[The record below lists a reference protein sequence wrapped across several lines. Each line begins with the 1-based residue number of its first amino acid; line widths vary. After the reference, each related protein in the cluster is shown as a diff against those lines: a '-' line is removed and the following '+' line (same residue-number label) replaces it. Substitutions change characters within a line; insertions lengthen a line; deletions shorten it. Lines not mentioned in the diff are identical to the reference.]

1 MTRTTYLLLL
11 FTTLFTPAVFAEVF
25 DVDTYLRMQ
34 DASEISVSPDGQF
47 VAYTLYERDLEQDL
61 VTTSVWMIPTAGGPA
76 IPMTAGNGNS
86 YTPKWSPD
94 NRFLS
99 ILSDRGDQQ
108 IQVWLLDRRG
118 GDAQPLTALKQGV
131 SSYEWSPTGNQIL
144 LEVKDPTPAD
154 LDEEP
159 RPNPRPY
166 VIDRLQFKEDY
177 VGYLDR
183 YRYHLYVIDVA
194 TQKTRQLTFGDFDDS
209 QPSWSPDG
217 KHIAFVSNRTEH
229 PDRNRNTELWL
240 LDIATDQSEPRQL
253 TFNSFQDAIPAWSPD
268 GKHLAYTTAAS
279 TDLPIYAI
287 PQLAILNIESGES
300 QLVASLTEVQVFNP
314 VFSANGSDLLTIT
327 EFQGQQQLVRV
338 DLDTHEIEVVLGQQD
353 VVSDFDEAP
362 NGQLYAL
369 INRPQYPGEIFTV
382 NKESSWVQLSA
393 VHQALLADIE
403 FGAVEK
409 HEFESEPGVTIEAFY
424 LFPPG
429 YQKEH
434 SYPAVLHI
442 HGGPQAQWDFGF
454 NYEAQLLAA
463 QGYIVVMPNP
473 RGSFGYGQK
482 FASAINKDWGGP
494 DFIDVM
500 AAMDFGI
507 DKGWI
512 DSERM
517 AVYGWSYGG
526 MLTNHVIT
534 KTNRFAAAITGAS
547 ATLYVSNY
555 GHDQYQRWW
564 EEELGFPW
572 LAENKEAWDNISPFY
587 ALEQVTT
594 PTLVVGGEEDWNVPI
609 INSEQLYIVLKRR
622 GIPAR
627 LVVYPNEYH
636 SLSVPSYEKHLY
648 QQYFEWLDTYVTE
661 RSNEH

>member
-1 MTRTTYLLLL
+1 MTRTTYLLLFL
-11 FTTLFTPAVFAEVF
+11 TTLFTPAVCAEVF

-76 IPMTAGNGNS
+76 VPMTAGNGNS

-99 ILSDRGDQQ
+99 ILSDRGDQASQ
-108 IQVWLLDRRG
+108 IWLLDRRG
-118 GDAQPLTALKQGV
+118 GDAQPLTDLKQGV
-131 SSYEWSPTGNQIL
+131 SNYEWSPTGSQLL

-253 TFNSFQDAIPAWSPD
+253 TFNSFQDASPTWSPD

-314 VFSANGSDLLTIT
+314 RFSANGSDLLTIT

-338 DLDTHEIEVVLGQQD
+338 DLDTHEIEVVLGQQN

-362 NGQLYAL
+362 DGQLYAL
-369 INRPQYPGEIFTV
+369 INRPQSPGEIFTT
-382 NKESSWVQLSA
+382 NEDGTWFQLSA
-393 VHQALLADIE
+393 VHEALLADIE

-463 QGYIVVMPNP
+463 QGYVVVMPNP

-594 PTLVVGGEEDWNVPI
+594 PTLVVGGEDDWNVPI

-627 LVVYPNEYH
+627 LVVYTNEYH

>member
-1 MTRTTYLLLL
+1 MTRMTYLLLL

-25 DVDTYLRMQ
+25 DVDTYLRMR

-99 ILSDRGDQQ
+99 ILSDRGDQPS
-108 IQVWLLDRRG
+108 QVWLLDRRG
-118 GDAQPLTALKQGV
+118 GDAQPLTDLKQGV
-131 SSYEWSPTGNQIL
+131 SNYEWSPTGSQLL

-154 LDEEP
+154 LDDEP

-240 LDIATDQSEPRQL
+240 LDTTAGPSEPRQL
-253 TFNSFQDAIPAWSPD
+253 TFNSFQDASPTWSPD

-300 QLVASLTEVQVFNP
+300 QLVASLSEVQVFNP
-314 VFSANGSDLLTIT
+314 VFSANGNDLLTIT

-369 INRPQYPGEIFTV
+369 INRPQYPGEIFTT
-382 NKESSWVQLSA
+382 NEDGTWFQLSA
-393 VHQALLADIE
+393 VHEALLADIE

-463 QGYIVVMPNP
+463 QGYVVVMPNP

-594 PTLVVGGEEDWNVPI
+594 PTLVVGGEDDWNVPI

>member
-1 MTRTTYLLLL
+1 MTRTTYLLLFL
-11 FTTLFTPAVFAEVF
+11 TTLFTPAVFAEVF

-183 YRYHLYVIDVA
+183 YRYHLYVMDVA

-240 LDIATDQSEPRQL
+240 LDTTADPSEPRQL
-253 TFNSFQDAIPAWSPD
+253 TFNTFQDASPTWSPD

-279 TDLPIYAI
+279 SDLPIYAI

-300 QLVASLTEVQVFNP
+300 QLVASLSEVQVFNP

-362 NGQLYAL
+362 DGQLYAL

-382 NKESSWVQLSA
+382 NTESSWVKLSA

-409 HEFESEPGVTIEAFY
+409 HEFESEPGVAIEAFY

-572 LAENKEAWDNISPFY
+572 LVENKEAWDRISPFY

-622 GIPAR
+622 GVPAR

-648 QQYFEWLDTYVTE
+648 EQYFEWLETHVQT
-661 RSNEH
+661 SP

>member
-1 MTRTTYLLLL
+1 MMRMTYLLLL
-11 FTTLFTPAVFAEVF
+11 FITLFPRAAAGEVF

-34 DASEISVSPDGQF
+34 HASEISVSPDGQF

-61 VTTSVWMIPTAGGPA
+61 ATTSVWMIATAGGPA
-76 IPMTAGNGNS
+76 IPMTANNGNS
-86 YTPKWSPD
+86 YMPKWSPD

-99 ILSDRGDQQ
+99 ILSDRDDQPT
-108 IQVWLLDRRG
+108 QVWILDRRG
-118 GDAQPLTALKQGV
+118 GDAQPLTELRQGV
-131 SSYEWSPTGNQIL
+131 SSYEWSPTGKQLL

-159 RPNPRPY
+159 RANPRPY

-183 YRYHLYVIDVA
+183 YRYHLHVIDVA
-194 TQKTRQLTFGDFDDS
+194 SKLTRQLTFGDFDDS
-209 QPSWSPDG
+209 QASWSPDG

-240 LDIATDQSEPRQL
+240 VDTTADQSEPRQL
-253 TFNSFQDAIPAWSPD
+253 TFNPFQDASPTWSPD
-268 GKHLAYTTAAS
+268 GKHLAYTTAVS
-279 TDLPIYAI
+279 SDLPIYAI
-287 PQLAILNIESGES
+287 PQLAILNIESGET
-300 QLVASLTEVQVFNP
+300 QLVASLSEVQVFNP
-314 VFSANGSDLLTIT
+314 MFSANGSDLLTIT

-338 DLDTHEIEVVLGQQD
+338 DLDTHEVEAVLGQQD
-353 VVSDFDEAP
+353 VVRDFDEAP
-362 NGQLYAL
+362 DGQIYAL
-369 INRPQYPGEIFTV
+369 IDRPQYPGEIFTT
-382 NKESSWVQLSA
+382 NEQGTWVQLSA
-393 VHQALLADIE
+393 VHKALLADIE

-409 HEFESEPGVTIEAFY
+409 HEFESEPGVGIDAFY

-434 SYPAVLHI
+434 RYPAVLHI

-473 RGSFGYGQK
+473 RGSFGYGQS

-494 DFIDVM
+494 DYTDVM
-500 AAMDFGI
+500 AAIDFGI

-512 DSERM
+512 DAERM

-534 KTNRFAAAITGAS
+534 KTDRFSAAITGAS

-572 LAENKEAWDNISPFY
+572 LVENKEAWDRISPFY

-594 PTLVVGGEEDWNVPI
+594 PTLVVGGEDDWNVPI

-622 GIPAR
+622 GIPTR

-648 QQYFEWLDTYVTE
+648 EQYFEWLETHVKT
-661 RSNEH
+661 SP

>member
-1 MTRTTYLLLL
+1 MTRTTYLLLFL
-11 FTTLFTPAVFAEVF
+11 TTLFTPAVCAEVF

-76 IPMTAGNGNS
+76 VPMTAGNGNS

-99 ILSDRGDQQ
+99 ILSDRGDQPS
-108 IQVWLLDRRG
+108 QVWLLDRRG
-118 GDAQPLTALKQGV
+118 GDAQPLTDLKQGV
-131 SSYEWSPTGNQIL
+131 SNYEWSPTGSQLL

-183 YRYHLYVIDVA
+183 YRYHLYAIDVA
-194 TQKTRQLTFGDFDDS
+194 TQNTRQLTFGDFDDS

-253 TFNSFQDAIPAWSPD
+253 TFNSFQDASPTWSPD

-314 VFSANGSDLLTIT
+314 RFSANGSDLLTIT

-369 INRPQYPGEIFTV
+369 INRPQSPGEIFTT
-382 NKESSWVQLSA
+382 NEDGTWFQLSA
-393 VHQALLADIE
+393 VHEALLADIE

-409 HEFESEPGVTIEAFY
+409 HAFESEPGVTIEAFY

-463 QGYIVVMPNP
+463 QGYVVVMPNP

-594 PTLVVGGEEDWNVPI
+594 PTLVVGGEDDWNVPI

-627 LVVYPNEYH
+627 LVVYTNEYH

-648 QQYFEWLDTYVTE
+648 EQYFEWLDTYVTE

>member
-1 MTRTTYLLLL
+1 MTRTTYLLLFL
-11 FTTLFTPAVFAEVF
+11 TTLFTPAVCAEVF

-76 IPMTAGNGNS
+76 IPMTAGDGNS

-94 NRFLS
+94 NGFLS
-99 ILSDRGDQQ
+99 ILSDRGDHQ

-183 YRYHLYVIDVA
+183 YRYHLYVMDVA

-240 LDIATDQSEPRQL
+240 LDTTADPSEPRQL
-253 TFNSFQDAIPAWSPD
+253 TFNSFQDASPTWSPD

-279 TDLPIYAI
+279 SDLPIYAI

-300 QLVASLTEVQVFNP
+300 QLVASLSEVQVFNP

-362 NGQLYAL
+362 DGQLYAL

-409 HEFESEPGVTIEAFY
+409 HEFESEPGVAIEAFY

-572 LAENKEAWDNISPFY
+572 LVENKEAWDRISPFY

-609 INSEQLYIVLKRR
+609 INSEQLYIILKRR
-622 GIPAR
+622 GVPAR

-648 QQYFEWLDTYVTE
+648 EQYFEWLETHVQT
-661 RSNEH
+661 SP

>member
-25 DVDTYLRMQ
+25 DVDTYLRMH

-99 ILSDRGDQQ
+99 ILSDRGDQPS
-108 IQVWLLDRRG
+108 QVWLLDRRG
-118 GDAQPLTALKQGV
+118 GDAQPLTDLKQGV
-131 SSYEWSPTGNQIL
+131 SNYEWSPTGSQLL

-253 TFNSFQDAIPAWSPD
+253 TFNSFQDASPAWSPD

-314 VFSANGSDLLTIT
+314 VFSANGSGLLTIT

-369 INRPQYPGEIFTV
+369 INRPQYLGEIFTT
-382 NKESSWVQLSA
+382 NEDGTWFQLSA
-393 VHQALLADIE
+393 VHEALLADIE

-463 QGYIVVMPNP
+463 QGYVVVMPNP

-494 DFIDVM
+494 DFFDVM

-512 DSERM
+512 DSERL

>member
-1 MTRTTYLLLL
+1 
-11 FTTLFTPAVFAEVF
+11 
-25 DVDTYLRMQ
+25 MQ

-76 IPMTAGNGNS
+76 IPMTAGDGNS

-94 NRFLS
+94 NGFLS
-99 ILSDRGDQQ
+99 ILSDRGDHQ

-183 YRYHLYVIDVA
+183 YRYHLYVMDVA

-240 LDIATDQSEPRQL
+240 LDTTADPSEPRQL
-253 TFNSFQDAIPAWSPD
+253 TFNSFQDASPTWSPD

-279 TDLPIYAI
+279 SDLPIYAI

-300 QLVASLTEVQVFNP
+300 QLVASLSEVQVFNP

-362 NGQLYAL
+362 DGQLYAL

-382 NKESSWVQLSA
+382 NKESSWVKLSA

-409 HEFESEPGVTIEAFY
+409 HEFESEPGVAIEAFY

-572 LAENKEAWDNISPFY
+572 LVENKEAWDRISPFY

-622 GIPAR
+622 GVPAR

-648 QQYFEWLDTYVTE
+648 EQYFEWLETHVQT
-661 RSNEH
+661 SP

>member
-1 MTRTTYLLLL
+1 MMRMTYLLLL
-11 FTTLFTPAVFAEVF
+11 FITLFPRAAAGEVF

-34 DASEISVSPDGQF
+34 HASEISVSPDGQF

-61 VTTSVWMIPTAGGPA
+61 ATTSVWMIATAGGPA
-76 IPMTAGNGNS
+76 IPMTANNGNS
-86 YTPKWSPD
+86 YMPKWSPD

-99 ILSDRGDQQ
+99 ILSDRDDQPT
-108 IQVWLLDRRG
+108 QVWILDRRG
-118 GDAQPLTALKQGV
+118 GDALPLTELRQGV
-131 SSYEWSPTGNQIL
+131 SSYEWSPTGKQLL

-159 RPNPRPY
+159 RANPRPY

-183 YRYHLYVIDVA
+183 YRYHLHVIDVA
-194 TQKTRQLTFGDFDDS
+194 SKLTRQLTFGDFDDS
-209 QPSWSPDG
+209 QASWSPDG

-240 LDIATDQSEPRQL
+240 VDTTADQSEPRQL
-253 TFNSFQDAIPAWSPD
+253 TFNPFQDASPTWSPD
-268 GKHLAYTTAAS
+268 GKHLAYTTAVS
-279 TDLPIYAI
+279 SDLPIYAI
-287 PQLAILNIESGES
+287 PQLAILNIESGET
-300 QLVASLTEVQVFNP
+300 QLVASLSEVQVFNP
-314 VFSANGSDLLTIT
+314 MFSANGSDLLTIT

-338 DLDTHEIEVVLGQQD
+338 DLDTHEVEAVLGQQD
-353 VVSDFDEAP
+353 VVRDFDEAP
-362 NGQLYAL
+362 DGQIYAL
-369 INRPQYPGEIFTV
+369 IDRPQYPGEIFTT
-382 NKESSWVQLSA
+382 NEQGTWVQLSA
-393 VHQALLADIE
+393 VHKALLADIE

-409 HEFESEPGVTIEAFY
+409 HEFESEPGVGIDAFY

-434 SYPAVLHI
+434 RYPAVLHI

-473 RGSFGYGQK
+473 RGSFGYGQS

-494 DFIDVM
+494 DYTDVM
-500 AAMDFGI
+500 AAIDFGI

-512 DSERM
+512 DAERM

-534 KTNRFAAAITGAS
+534 KTDRFSAAITGAS

-572 LAENKEAWDNISPFY
+572 LVENKEAWDRISPFY

-594 PTLVVGGEEDWNVPI
+594 PTLVVGGEDDWNVPI

-622 GIPAR
+622 GIPTR

-648 QQYFEWLDTYVTE
+648 EQYFEWLETHVKT
-661 RSNEH
+661 SP

>member
-1 MTRTTYLLLL
+1 MTRTTYLLLFL
-11 FTTLFTPAVFAEVF
+11 TTLFTPAVCAEVF

-76 IPMTAGNGNS
+76 IPMTAGDGNS

-94 NRFLS
+94 NGFLS
-99 ILSDRGDQQ
+99 ILSDRGDHQ

-159 RPNPRPY
+159 RPNPRPH

-183 YRYHLYVIDVA
+183 YRYHLYVMDVA

-240 LDIATDQSEPRQL
+240 LDTTADPSEPRQL
-253 TFNSFQDAIPAWSPD
+253 TFNSFQDASPTWSPD

-279 TDLPIYAI
+279 SDLPIYAI

-300 QLVASLTEVQVFNP
+300 QLVASLSEVQVFNP

-362 NGQLYAL
+362 DGQLYAL

-409 HEFESEPGVTIEAFY
+409 HAFESEPGVTIEAFY

-507 DKGWI
+507 DKGWV

-572 LAENKEAWDNISPFY
+572 LVENKEAWDRISPFY

-622 GIPAR
+622 GVPAR

-648 QQYFEWLDTYVTE
+648 EQYFEWLETHVQT
-661 RSNEH
+661 SP

>member
-1 MTRTTYLLLL
+1 MTRTTYLLLFL
-11 FTTLFTPAVFAEVF
+11 TTLFTPAVCAEVF

-76 IPMTAGNGNS
+76 IPMTAGDGNS

-94 NRFLS
+94 NGFLS
-99 ILSDRGDQQ
+99 ILSDRGDHQ

-159 RPNPRPY
+159 RPNPRPH

-183 YRYHLYVIDVA
+183 YRYHLYVMDVA

-240 LDIATDQSEPRQL
+240 LDTTADPSEPRQL
-253 TFNSFQDAIPAWSPD
+253 TFNSFQDASPTWSPD

-279 TDLPIYAI
+279 SDLPIYAI

-300 QLVASLTEVQVFNP
+300 QLVASLSEVQVFNP

-362 NGQLYAL
+362 DGQLYAL

-409 HEFESEPGVTIEAFY
+409 HEFESEPGVAIEAFY

-507 DKGWI
+507 DKGWV

-572 LAENKEAWDNISPFY
+572 LVENKEAWDRISPFY

-622 GIPAR
+622 GVPAR

-648 QQYFEWLDTYVTE
+648 EQYFEWLETHVQT
-661 RSNEH
+661 SP

>member
-1 MTRTTYLLLL
+1 MMRMTYLLLL
-11 FTTLFTPAVFAEVF
+11 FITLFPRAASGEAF

-47 VAYTLYERDLEQDL
+47 IAYTLYERDLEQDL
-61 VTTSVWMIPTAGGPA
+61 ATTSVWMIPTAGGPA
-76 IPMTAGNGNS
+76 IPMTTGDGNS
-86 YTPKWSPD
+86 YKPKWSPD

-99 ILSDRGDQQ
+99 ILSDRGDQPS
-108 IQVWLLDRRG
+108 QVWILDRRG
-118 GDAQPLTALKQGV
+118 GDAQPLTELRQGV
-131 SSYEWSPTGNQIL
+131 SSYEWSPTGKQLL

-194 TQKTRQLTFGDFDDS
+194 TQKTRQLTFGDFDDG
-209 QPSWSPDG
+209 QASWSPDG

-240 LDIATDQSEPRQL
+240 VDTTADRSEPRQL
-253 TFNSFQDAIPAWSPD
+253 TFNPFQDASPTWSHD

-279 TDLPIYAI
+279 SDLPIYAI
-287 PQLAILNIESGES
+287 PQLAILNIESGET
-300 QLVASLTEVQVFNP
+300 QLVASLSEVQVFNP
-314 VFSANGSDLLTIT
+314 MFSANGSDLLTIT
-327 EFQGQQQLVRV
+327 EFEGQQQLIRV
-338 DLDTHEIEVVLGQQD
+338 DLDTHEVEAVLGQQD
-353 VVSDFDEAP
+353 VVRDFDEAP
-362 NGQLYAL
+362 DGQIYAL
-369 INRPQYPGEIFTV
+369 IDRPQYPGEIFTT
-382 NKESSWVQLSA
+382 NEQDTWVQLSA
-393 VHQALLADIE
+393 VHEALLADIE

-409 HEFESEPGVTIEAFY
+409 HAFDSEPGVAIEAFY

-434 SYPAVLHI
+434 RYPAVLHI

-494 DFIDVM
+494 DYTDVM

-547 ATLYVSNY
+547 ATLYASNY

-572 LAENKEAWDNISPFY
+572 LVENKEAWDRISPFY

-594 PTLVVGGEEDWNVPI
+594 PTLVVGGEDDWNVPI

-622 GIPAR
+622 GVPAR

-648 QQYFEWLDTYVTE
+648 EQYFEWLETHVQT
-661 RSNEH
+661 SP

>member
-25 DVDTYLRMQ
+25 DVDTYLRMH
-34 DASEISVSPDGQF
+34 DASEISVSPDGKF

-76 IPMTAGNGNS
+76 VPMTAGNGNS

-99 ILSDRGDQQ
+99 ILSDRGDQPR
-108 IQVWLLDRRG
+108 QVWMLDRRG
-118 GDAQPLTALKQGV
+118 GDAQPLTDLKQGV
-131 SSYEWSPTGNQIL
+131 SSYEWSPTGKQLL

-159 RPNPRPY
+159 RANPRPY

-194 TQKTRQLTFGDFDDS
+194 TQQTRQLTFGDFDDS

-240 LDIATDQSEPRQL
+240 VDTTADQSEPRQL
-253 TFNSFQDAIPAWSPD
+253 TFNPFQDASPTWSPD

-279 TDLPIYAI
+279 KDLPIYAI
-287 PQLAILNIESGES
+287 PQLAILNIDSGES

-314 VFSANGSDLLTIT
+314 RFSANGSDLLTIT

-338 DLDTHEIEVVLGQQD
+338 DLDTHEIEVVLGQQN

-369 INRPQYPGEIFTV
+369 INRPQYPGEIFTT
-382 NKESSWVQLSA
+382 NEDGTWFQLSA
-393 VHQALLADIE
+393 VHEALLADIE

-494 DFIDVM
+494 DFTDVM

-512 DSERM
+512 DSKRM

-572 LAENKEAWDNISPFY
+572 LVENKEAWDRISPFY

-594 PTLVVGGEEDWNVPI
+594 PTLVVGGEDDWNVPI

-622 GIPAR
+622 GVPAR

-648 QQYFEWLDTYVTE
+648 EQYFNWLETHVQT
-661 RSNEH
+661 SPKL

>member
-1 MTRTTYLLLL
+1 M
-11 FTTLFTPAVFAEVF
+11 
-25 DVDTYLRMQ
+25 
-34 DASEISVSPDGQF
+34 
-47 VAYTLYERDLEQDL
+47 
-61 VTTSVWMIPTAGGPA
+61 
-76 IPMTAGNGNS
+76 
-86 YTPKWSPD
+86 
-94 NRFLS
+94 
-99 ILSDRGDQQ
+99 
-108 IQVWLLDRRG
+108 
-118 GDAQPLTALKQGV
+118 
-131 SSYEWSPTGNQIL
+131 
-144 LEVKDPTPAD
+144 
-154 LDEEP
+154 
-159 RPNPRPY
+159 
-166 VIDRLQFKEDY
+166 
-177 VGYLDR
+177 
-183 YRYHLYVIDVA
+183 
-194 TQKTRQLTFGDFDDS
+194 
-209 QPSWSPDG
+209 
-217 KHIAFVSNRTEH
+217 
-229 PDRNRNTELWL
+229 
-240 LDIATDQSEPRQL
+240 
-253 TFNSFQDAIPAWSPD
+253 
-268 GKHLAYTTAAS
+268 
-279 TDLPIYAI
+279 
-287 PQLAILNIESGES
+287 
-300 QLVASLTEVQVFNP
+300 ASLTEVQVFNP
-314 VFSANGSDLLTIT
+314 RFSANGSDLLTIT

-338 DLDTHEIEVVLGQQD
+338 DLDTHEIEVVLGQQN

-362 NGQLYAL
+362 DGQLYAL
-369 INRPQYPGEIFTV
+369 INRPQSPGEIFTT
-382 NKESSWVQLSA
+382 NEDGTWFQLSA
-393 VHQALLADIE
+393 VHEALLADIE

-463 QGYIVVMPNP
+463 QGYVVVMPNP

-594 PTLVVGGEEDWNVPI
+594 PTLVVGGEDDWNVPI

-648 QQYFEWLDTYVTE
+648 EQYFEWLDTYVTE

>member
-1 MTRTTYLLLL
+1 MTRTTYLLLFL
-11 FTTLFTPAVFAEVF
+11 TTLFTPAVCAEVF
-25 DVDTYLRMQ
+25 DVDTYLRMH
-34 DASEISVSPDGQF
+34 DASEISVSPDGKF

-99 ILSDRGDQQ
+99 ILSDRGDQPS
-108 IQVWLLDRRG
+108 QVWMLDRRG
-118 GDAQPLTALKQGV
+118 GDAQPLTDLKQGV
-131 SSYEWSPTGNQIL
+131 SSYEWSPTGKQLL

-159 RPNPRPY
+159 RANPRPY

-194 TQKTRQLTFGDFDDS
+194 TQQTRQLTFGDFDDS

-240 LDIATDQSEPRQL
+240 LDTTTDQSEPRQL
-253 TFNSFQDAIPAWSPD
+253 TFNSFQDASPTWSPD

-279 TDLPIYAI
+279 KDLPIYAI

-300 QLVASLTEVQVFNP
+300 QLVASLSEVQVFNP

-327 EFQGQQQLVRV
+327 EFQGQQQLVRI

-362 NGQLYAL
+362 DGQLYAL
-369 INRPQYPGEIFTV
+369 INRPRYPGEIFTV
-382 NKESSWVQLSA
+382 NKKGSWVQLSS
-393 VHQALLADIE
+393 VHQTLLADIE

-409 HEFESEPGVTIEAFY
+409 HEFESEPGVAIEAFY

-494 DFIDVM
+494 DFTDVM

-512 DSERM
+512 DSKRM

-572 LAENKEAWDNISPFY
+572 LVENKDAWDRISPFY

-594 PTLVVGGEEDWNVPI
+594 PTLVVGGEDDWNVPI

-622 GIPAR
+622 GVPAR

-648 QQYFEWLDTYVTE
+648 EQYFNWLETHVQT
-661 RSNEH
+661 SPQ

>member
-76 IPMTAGNGNS
+76 VPMTAGNGNS

-99 ILSDRGDQQ
+99 ILSDRGDQPS
-108 IQVWLLDRRG
+108 QVWLLDRRG
-118 GDAQPLTALKQGV
+118 GDAQPLTDLKQGV
-131 SSYEWSPTGNQIL
+131 SGYEWSPTGSQLL

-253 TFNSFQDAIPAWSPD
+253 TFNSFQDASPTWSPD

-362 NGQLYAL
+362 DGQLYAL
-369 INRPQYPGEIFTV
+369 INRPQSPGEIFTT
-382 NKESSWVQLSA
+382 NEDGTWFQLSA
-393 VHQALLADIE
+393 VHEALLADIE

-463 QGYIVVMPNP
+463 QGYVVVMPNP

-594 PTLVVGGEEDWNVPI
+594 PTLVVGGEDDWNVPI

>member
-1 MTRTTYLLLL
+1 MTRTTYLLLFL
-11 FTTLFTPAVFAEVF
+11 TTLFTPAVCAEVF

-76 IPMTAGNGNS
+76 IPMTAGDGNS

-94 NRFLS
+94 NGFLS
-99 ILSDRGDQQ
+99 ILSDRGDHH

-131 SSYEWSPTGNQIL
+131 SSYEWSPTGNQII

-183 YRYHLYVIDVA
+183 YRYHLYVMDVA

-240 LDIATDQSEPRQL
+240 LDTTADPSEPRQL
-253 TFNSFQDAIPAWSPD
+253 TFNSFQDASPTWSPD

-279 TDLPIYAI
+279 SDLPIYAI

-300 QLVASLTEVQVFNP
+300 QLVASLSEVQVFNP

-362 NGQLYAL
+362 DGQLYAL

-382 NKESSWVQLSA
+382 NTESSWVKLSA

-409 HEFESEPGVTIEAFY
+409 HEFESEPGVAIEAFY

-572 LAENKEAWDNISPFY
+572 LVENKEAWDRISPFY

-622 GIPAR
+622 GVPAR

-648 QQYFEWLDTYVTE
+648 EQYFEWLETHVQT
-661 RSNEH
+661 SP

>member
-1 MTRTTYLLLL
+1 MTRTTYLLLFL
-11 FTTLFTPAVFAEVF
+11 TTLFTPAVCAEVF

-76 IPMTAGNGNS
+76 VPMTAANGNS

-99 ILSDRGDQQ
+99 ILSDRGDHQ

-183 YRYHLYVIDVA
+183 YRYHLYVMDVA

-240 LDIATDQSEPRQL
+240 LDTTADPSEPRQL
-253 TFNSFQDAIPAWSPD
+253 TFNSFQDASPTWSPD

-279 TDLPIYAI
+279 SDLPIYAI

-300 QLVASLTEVQVFNP
+300 QLVASLSEVQVFNP

-362 NGQLYAL
+362 DGQLYAL

-382 NKESSWVQLSA
+382 NTESSWVKLSA

-409 HEFESEPGVTIEAFY
+409 HEFESEPGVAIEAFY

-507 DKGWI
+507 DKGWV

-572 LAENKEAWDNISPFY
+572 LVENKEAWDRISPFY

-622 GIPAR
+622 GVPAR

-648 QQYFEWLDTYVTE
+648 EQYFEWLETHVQT
-661 RSNEH
+661 SP

>member
-1 MTRTTYLLLL
+1 M
-11 FTTLFTPAVFAEVF
+11 TPAQALDPAEVEVVIQDEIPEASDISRKLAF
-25 DVDTYLRMQ
+25 GVVEALD
-34 DASEISVSPDGQF
+34 DASVTVAFDDGTREKVVRRLVSLRAPPPSCAFAPFSVGEVD
-47 VAYTLYERDLEQDL
+47 QDDAEHAPP
-61 VTTSVWMIPTAGGPA
+61 SAGH
-76 IPMTAGNGNS
+76 
-86 YTPKWSPD
+86 
-94 NRFLS
+94 
-99 ILSDRGDQQ
+99 
-108 IQVWLLDRRG
+108 
-118 GDAQPLTALKQGV
+118 
-131 SSYEWSPTGNQIL
+131 
-144 LEVKDPTPAD
+144 LEVLLRAYAKDPTPAD

-240 LDIATDQSEPRQL
+240 LDTTADPSEPRQL
-253 TFNSFQDAIPAWSPD
+253 TFNSFQDASPAWSPD

-279 TDLPIYAI
+279 TELPIYAI

-300 QLVASLTEVQVFNP
+300 QLVASLSEVQVFNP

-327 EFQGQQQLVRV
+327 EFQGQQQLVRI
-338 DLDTHEIEVVLGQQD
+338 DLTTHEIEVVLGQKN

-362 NGQLYAL
+362 DGQLYAL
-369 INRPQYPGEIFTV
+369 INRPQSPGEIFTT
-382 NKESSWVQLSA
+382 NEDGTWFQLSA
-393 VHQALLADIE
+393 VHEALLADIE

-463 QGYIVVMPNP
+463 QGYVVVWANP
-473 RGSFGYGQK
+473 RGSSSYGE
-482 FASAINKDWGGP
+482 
-494 DFIDVM
+494 
-500 AAMDFGI
+500 DFGNLI
-507 DKGWI
+507 HHNYPSEDYNDLMDVVDAVVKQGYI
-512 DSERM
+512 DSEN
-517 AVYGWSYGG
+517 
-526 MLTNHVIT
+526 L
-534 KTNRFAAAITGAS
+534 FITGGSGGGTLTAWSIGKTDRFS
-547 ATLYVSNY
+547 AAVVAKPVINWMSFSLTADAYPYFSNY
-555 GHDQYQRWW
+555 WMADMPWTIADKLWQR
-564 EEELGFPW
+564 
-572 LAENKEAWDNISPFY
+572 SP
-587 ALEQVTT
+587 LSLVGNVVT
-594 PTLVVGGEEDWNVPI
+594 PTMLLTGEADHRTPISETEQYYQALKLQGVDAAMVRIPGASHGIASRPSRLIQKVGNIVAWFERYKKNNDGE
-609 INSEQLYIVLKRR
+609 
-622 GIPAR
+622 
-627 LVVYPNEYH
+627 
-636 SLSVPSYEKHLY
+636 
-648 QQYFEWLDTYVTE
+648 
-661 RSNEH
+661 

>member
-1 MTRTTYLLLL
+1 
-11 FTTLFTPAVFAEVF
+11 
-25 DVDTYLRMQ
+25 MQ

-76 IPMTAGNGNS
+76 IPMTAGDGNS

-94 NRFLS
+94 NGFLS
-99 ILSDRGDQQ
+99 ILSDRGDHQ

-183 YRYHLYVIDVA
+183 YRYHLYVMDVA

-240 LDIATDQSEPRQL
+240 LDTTADPSEPRQL
-253 TFNSFQDAIPAWSPD
+253 TFNSFQDASPTWSPD

-279 TDLPIYAI
+279 SDLPIYAI

-300 QLVASLTEVQVFNP
+300 QLVASLSEVQVFNP

-362 NGQLYAL
+362 DGQLYAL

-382 NKESSWVQLSA
+382 NKESSWVKLSA

-409 HEFESEPGVTIEAFY
+409 HEFESEPGVAIEAFY

-507 DKGWI
+507 DKGWV

-572 LAENKEAWDNISPFY
+572 LVENKEAWDRISPFY

-622 GIPAR
+622 GVPAR

-648 QQYFEWLDTYVTE
+648 EQYFEWLETHVQT
-661 RSNEH
+661 SP

>member
-1 MTRTTYLLLL
+1 MTRTTYLLLFL
-11 FTTLFTPAVFAEVF
+11 TTLFTPAVCAEVF
-25 DVDTYLRMQ
+25 DVDTYLRMH

-61 VTTSVWMIPTAGGPA
+61 ATTSVWMIATAGGPA
-76 IPMTAGNGNS
+76 IPMTASNGNS
-86 YTPKWSPD
+86 YMPKWSPD

-99 ILSDRGDQQ
+99 ILSDRGDQPS
-108 IQVWLLDRRG
+108 QVWILDRRG
-118 GDAQPLTALKQGV
+118 GDAQPLTEFKQGV
-131 SSYEWSPTGNQIL
+131 SSYEWSPTGKQLL

-159 RPNPRPY
+159 RANPRPY

-183 YRYHLYVIDVA
+183 YRYHLHVIDVA
-194 TQKTRQLTFGDFDDS
+194 SKLTRQLTFGDFDDS
-209 QPSWSPDG
+209 QASWSPDG

-240 LDIATDQSEPRQL
+240 VDTTADQSEPRQL
-253 TFNSFQDAIPAWSPD
+253 TFNPFQDASPTWSPD
-268 GKHLAYTTAAS
+268 GKHLAYTTAVS
-279 TDLPIYAI
+279 SDLPIYAI
-287 PQLAILNIESGES
+287 PQLAILNIESGVT
-300 QLVASLTEVQVFNP
+300 QLVASLSEVQVFNP
-314 VFSANGSDLLTIT
+314 MFSANGSDLLTIT

-338 DLDTHEIEVVLGQQD
+338 DLDTHEVEAVLGQQD
-353 VVSDFDEAP
+353 VVRDFDEAP
-362 NGQLYAL
+362 DGQIYAL
-369 INRPQYPGEIFTV
+369 IDRPQYPGEIFTT
-382 NKESSWVQLSA
+382 NEQGTWVQLSA
-393 VHQALLADIE
+393 VHKALLADIE
-403 FGAVEK
+403 FGTVEK
-409 HEFESEPGVTIEAFY
+409 HEFESEPGVGIDAFY

-434 SYPAVLHI
+434 RYPAVLHI

-473 RGSFGYGQK
+473 RGSFGYGQE

-494 DFIDVM
+494 DFTDVM
-500 AAMDFGI
+500 AAIDFGI

-534 KTNRFAAAITGAS
+534 KTDRFSAAITGAS

-572 LAENKEAWDNISPFY
+572 LVENKEAWDRISPFY

-594 PTLVVGGEEDWNVPI
+594 PTLVVGGEDDWNVPI

-648 QQYFEWLDTYVTE
+648 EQYFEWLETHVKT
-661 RSNEH
+661 SP

>member
-1 MTRTTYLLLL
+1 MTRTTYLLLFL
-11 FTTLFTPAVFAEVF
+11 TTLFTPAVFAEVF
-25 DVDTYLRMQ
+25 AVDTYLRMQ

-99 ILSDRGDQQ
+99 ILSDRGDQPS
-108 IQVWLLDRRG
+108 QVWLLDRRG
-118 GDAQPLTALKQGV
+118 GDAQPLTDLKQGV
-131 SSYEWSPTGNQIL
+131 SGYEWSPTGSQLL

-253 TFNSFQDAIPAWSPD
+253 TFNSFQDASPTWSPD

-287 PQLAILNIESGES
+287 PQLAILNIESGKS

-369 INRPQYPGEIFTV
+369 INRPQYPGEIFTT
-382 NKESSWVQLSA
+382 NEDGTWFQLSA
-393 VHQALLADIE
+393 VHEALLADIE

-409 HEFESEPGVTIEAFY
+409 HAFESEPGVGIDAFY

-512 DSERM
+512 DSERL

-594 PTLVVGGEEDWNVPI
+594 PTLVVGGEDDWNVPI

>member
-1 MTRTTYLLLL
+1 LLL
-11 FTTLFTPAVFAEVF
+11 FLTTLFTPAVFAEVF

-76 IPMTAGNGNS
+76 VPMTAGNGNS

-99 ILSDRGDQQ
+99 ILSDRGDQPS
-108 IQVWLLDRRG
+108 QVWLLDRRG
-118 GDAQPLTALKQGV
+118 GDAQPLTDLKQGV
-131 SSYEWSPTGNQIL
+131 SGYEWSPTGSQLL

-240 LDIATDQSEPRQL
+240 LDITTDQSEPRQL
-253 TFNSFQDAIPAWSPD
+253 TFNSFQDASPTWSPD

-314 VFSANGSDLLTIT
+314 RFSANGSDLLTIT

-338 DLDTHEIEVVLGQQD
+338 DLDTHEIEVVLGQQN

-369 INRPQYPGEIFTV
+369 INRPQYPGEIFTT
-382 NKESSWVQLSA
+382 NEDGTWFQLSA
-393 VHQALLADIE
+393 VHEALLADIE

-463 QGYIVVMPNP
+463 QGYVVVMPNP

-594 PTLVVGGEEDWNVPI
+594 PTLVVGGEDDWNVPI

>member
-1 MTRTTYLLLL
+1 MMRMTYLLLL
-11 FTTLFTPAVFAEVF
+11 FITLFPRAATGEVF

-34 DASEISVSPDGQF
+34 HASEISVSPDGQF

-61 VTTSVWMIPTAGGPA
+61 ATTSVWMIATAGGPA
-76 IPMTAGNGNS
+76 IPMTASNGNS
-86 YTPKWSPD
+86 YMPKWSPD

-99 ILSDRGDQQ
+99 ILSDRDDQPT
-108 IQVWLLDRRG
+108 QVWILDRRG
-118 GDAQPLTALKQGV
+118 GDAQPLTELRQGV
-131 SSYEWSPTGNQIL
+131 SSYEWSPTGKQLL

-159 RPNPRPY
+159 RANPRPY

-183 YRYHLYVIDVA
+183 YRYHLHVIDVA
-194 TQKTRQLTFGDFDDS
+194 SKLTRQLTFGDFDDS
-209 QPSWSPDG
+209 QASWSPDG

-240 LDIATDQSEPRQL
+240 VDTTADQSEPRQL
-253 TFNSFQDAIPAWSPD
+253 TFNPFQDASPTWSPD
-268 GKHLAYTTAAS
+268 GKHLAYTTAVS
-279 TDLPIYAI
+279 SDLPIYAI
-287 PQLAILNIESGES
+287 PQLAILNIESGVT
-300 QLVASLTEVQVFNP
+300 QLVASLSEVQVFNP
-314 VFSANGSDLLTIT
+314 MFSANGSDLLTIT

-338 DLDTHEIEVVLGQQD
+338 DLDTHEVEAVLGQQD
-353 VVSDFDEAP
+353 VVRDFDEAP
-362 NGQLYAL
+362 DGQIYAL
-369 INRPQYPGEIFTV
+369 IDRPQYPGEIFTT
-382 NKESSWVQLSA
+382 NEQGTWVQLSA
-393 VHQALLADIE
+393 VHKALLADIE

-409 HEFESEPGVTIEAFY
+409 HEFESEPGVGIDAFY

-434 SYPAVLHI
+434 RYPAVLHI

-473 RGSFGYGQK
+473 RGSFGYGQS

-494 DFIDVM
+494 DYTDVM
-500 AAMDFGI
+500 AAVDFGI

-512 DSERM
+512 DAERM

-534 KTNRFAAAITGAS
+534 KTDRFSAAITGAS

-572 LAENKEAWDNISPFY
+572 LVENKEAWDRISPFY

-594 PTLVVGGEEDWNVPI
+594 PTLVVGGEDDWNVPI

-622 GIPAR
+622 GIPTR

-648 QQYFEWLDTYVTE
+648 EQYFEWLETHVKT
-661 RSNEH
+661 SP

>member
-1 MTRTTYLLLL
+1 MTRTTYLLLFL
-11 FTTLFTPAVFAEVF
+11 TTLFTPAVCAEVF

-76 IPMTAGNGNS
+76 IPMTAGDGNS

-94 NRFLS
+94 NGFLS
-99 ILSDRGDQQ
+99 ILSDRGDHQ

-183 YRYHLYVIDVA
+183 YRYHLYVMDVA

-240 LDIATDQSEPRQL
+240 LDTTADPSEPRQL
-253 TFNSFQDAIPAWSPD
+253 TFNSFQDASPTWSPD

-279 TDLPIYAI
+279 SDLPIYAI

-300 QLVASLTEVQVFNP
+300 QLVASLSEVQVFNP

-362 NGQLYAL
+362 DGQLYAL

-382 NKESSWVQLSA
+382 NKESSWVKLSA

-409 HEFESEPGVTIEAFY
+409 HEFESEPGVAIEAFY

-572 LAENKEAWDNISPFY
+572 LVENKEAWDRISPFY

-622 GIPAR
+622 GVPAR

-648 QQYFEWLDTYVTE
+648 EQYFEWLETHVQT
-661 RSNEH
+661 SP

>member
-99 ILSDRGDQQ
+99 ILSDRGDQPS
-108 IQVWLLDRRG
+108 QVWMLDRRG
-118 GDAQPLTALKQGV
+118 GDAQPLTDLKQGV
-131 SSYEWSPTGNQIL
+131 SNYEWSPTGSQLL

-183 YRYHLYVIDVA
+183 YRYHLYAIDV
-194 TQKTRQLTFGDFDDS
+194 TTRKTRQLTFGDFDDS

-240 LDIATDQSEPRQL
+240 LDTTTDPSEPRQL
-253 TFNSFQDAIPAWSPD
+253 TFNSFQDASPTWSPD

-279 TDLPIYAI
+279 KDLPIYAI

-300 QLVASLTEVQVFNP
+300 QLVASLSEVQVFNP

-327 EFQGQQQLVRV
+327 EFQGQQQLVRI

-362 NGQLYAL
+362 DGQLYAL

-382 NKESSWVQLSA
+382 NKKGSWVQLSA
-393 VHQALLADIE
+393 VHQTLLADIE

-409 HEFESEPGVTIEAFY
+409 HEFESEPGVAIEAFY

-494 DFIDVM
+494 DFTDVM

-512 DSERM
+512 DSKRM

-572 LAENKEAWDNISPFY
+572 LVENKDAWDRISPFY

-594 PTLVVGGEEDWNVPI
+594 PTLVVGGEDDWNVPI

-622 GIPAR
+622 GVPAR

-648 QQYFEWLDTYVTE
+648 EQYFNWLETHVQT
-661 RSNEH
+661 SP

>member
-34 DASEISVSPDGQF
+34 DASEISVSPDGKF

-99 ILSDRGDQQ
+99 ILSDRGDQPS
-108 IQVWLLDRRG
+108 QVWMLDRRG
-118 GDAQPLTALKQGV
+118 GDAQPLTDLKQGV
-131 SSYEWSPTGNQIL
+131 SSYEWSPTGKQLL

-159 RPNPRPY
+159 RANPRPY

-194 TQKTRQLTFGDFDDS
+194 TQQTRQLTFGDFDDS

-240 LDIATDQSEPRQL
+240 LDTTTDQSEPRQL
-253 TFNSFQDAIPAWSPD
+253 TFNSFQDASPTWSPD

-279 TDLPIYAI
+279 KDLPIYAI
-287 PQLAILNIESGES
+287 PQLAILNIDSGES
-300 QLVASLTEVQVFNP
+300 QLVASLSEVQVFNP

-327 EFQGQQQLVRV
+327 EFQGQQQLVRI

-362 NGQLYAL
+362 DGQLYAL
-369 INRPQYPGEIFTV
+369 INRPQHPGEIFTV
-382 NKESSWVQLSA
+382 NKKGSWVQLSA
-393 VHQALLADIE
+393 VHQTLLADIE

-409 HEFESEPGVTIEAFY
+409 HEFESEPGVAIEAFY

-494 DFIDVM
+494 DFTDVM

-512 DSERM
+512 DSKRM

-572 LAENKEAWDNISPFY
+572 LVENKDAWDRISPFY

-594 PTLVVGGEEDWNVPI
+594 PTLVVGGEDDWNVPI

-622 GIPAR
+622 GVPAR

-648 QQYFEWLDTYVTE
+648 EQYFNWLETHVQT
-661 RSNEH
+661 SPKL

>member
-1 MTRTTYLLLL
+1 MMRMTYLLLL
-11 FTTLFTPAVFAEVF
+11 FITLFPRAATGEVF

-34 DASEISVSPDGQF
+34 HASEISVSPDGQF

-61 VTTSVWMIPTAGGPA
+61 ATTSVWMIATAGGPA
-76 IPMTAGNGNS
+76 IPMTASNGNS
-86 YTPKWSPD
+86 YMPKWSPD

-99 ILSDRGDQQ
+99 ILSDRDDQPT
-108 IQVWLLDRRG
+108 QVWILDRRG
-118 GDAQPLTALKQGV
+118 GDAQPLTELRQGV
-131 SSYEWSPTGNQIL
+131 SSYEWSPTGKQLL

-159 RPNPRPY
+159 RANPRPY

-183 YRYHLYVIDVA
+183 YRYHLHVIDVA
-194 TQKTRQLTFGDFDDS
+194 SKLTRQLTFGDFDDS
-209 QPSWSPDG
+209 QASWSPDG

-240 LDIATDQSEPRQL
+240 VDTTADQSEPRQL
-253 TFNSFQDAIPAWSPD
+253 TFNPFQDASPTWSPD
-268 GKHLAYTTAAS
+268 GKHLAYTTAVS
-279 TDLPIYAI
+279 SDLPIYAI
-287 PQLAILNIESGES
+287 PQLAILNIESGVT
-300 QLVASLTEVQVFNP
+300 QLVASLSEVQVFNP
-314 VFSANGSDLLTIT
+314 MFSANGSDLLTIT

-338 DLDTHEIEVVLGQQD
+338 DLDTHEVEAVLGQQD
-353 VVSDFDEAP
+353 VVRDFDEAP
-362 NGQLYAL
+362 DGQIYAL
-369 INRPQYPGEIFTV
+369 IDRPQYPGEIFTT
-382 NKESSWVQLSA
+382 NEQGTWVQLSA
-393 VHQALLADIE
+393 VHKALLADIE
-403 FGAVEK
+403 FGTVEK
-409 HEFESEPGVTIEAFY
+409 HEFESEPGVGIDAFY

-434 SYPAVLHI
+434 RYPAVLHI

-473 RGSFGYGQK
+473 RGSFGYGQS

-494 DFIDVM
+494 DYTDVM
-500 AAMDFGI
+500 AAIDFGI

-512 DSERM
+512 DAERM

-534 KTNRFAAAITGAS
+534 KTDRFSAAITGAS

-572 LAENKEAWDNISPFY
+572 LAENKEAWDRISPFY

-594 PTLVVGGEEDWNVPI
+594 PTLVVGGEDDWNVPI

-648 QQYFEWLDTYVTE
+648 EQYFEWLETHVKT
-661 RSNEH
+661 SP